1 MRTRTIVV
9 LVVVGLALLLLPQ
22 LGGPGGGGPGG
33 EGSAQM
39 RPDSRAGPVIAEEPA
54 PTETAPMETTTP
66 QAPPPAST
74 TTTLPPTTAPP
85 EIERRGMGDPV
96 ASRWPLVELLPKD
109 TPGWRIDY
117 RVEAERLVL
126 VVTLRAVLNRAD
138 QLEAYRA
145 ALATYKA
152 QALDWLRSAGADP
165 RAYAI
170 EWRPPEAAGL

>member
-1 MRTRTIVV
+1 MV
-9 LVVVGLALLLLPQ
+9 LVVAGLALLLLPQ
-22 LGGPGGGGPGG
+22 LGSSGR
-33 EGSAQM
+33 EGTQR
-39 RPDSRAGPVIAEEPA
+39 RPDSRAEPVIAGEPV
-54 PTETAPMETTTP
+54 PMETTTS
-66 QAPPPAST
+66 QAPPPAPT

-96 ASRWPLVELLPKD
+96 AGRWPLVELLPKD

-126 VVTLRAVLNRAD
+126 VVTLRAVLNRPD

-145 ALATYKA
+145 ALATFKA

>member
-9 LVVVGLALLLLPQ
+9 LVAAGLALLLLPQ
-22 LGGPGGGGPGG
+22 LGSSGG
-33 EGSAQM
+33 EGTQR
-39 RPDSRAGPVIAEEPA
+39 RPDSRAEPVIADEPV
-54 PTETAPMETTTP
+54 PMETTTS
-66 QAPPPAST
+66 QAPPPAPT

-96 ASRWPLVELLPKD
+96 ASRWPVVEILPKD

-138 QLEAYRA
+138 QLAAYWA

-165 RAYAI
+165 RTHAI
-170 EWRPPEAAGL
+170 EWRPPEAAGF

>member
-9 LVVVGLALLLLPQ
+9 LVVAGLGLLLLPQ
-22 LGGPGGGGPGG
+22 LGGSGSGSPGG
-33 EGSAQM
+33 EGAPPT
-39 RPDSRAGPVIAEEPA
+39 RPEGRAEPVIAEEPV
-54 PTETAPMETTTP
+54 PMETAPMVTTTS

-145 ALATYKA
+145 ALGTYRA